1 MEFYIDITLT
11 PDAEIPVNRLLNSV
25 YTKLHK
31 SLVDLKTDSIGVSF
45 PSCHV
50 LLGNRLRIHGSN
62 NSLAELQK
70 LNWVGGVSGYC
81 QISDILAVPQDCQF
95 RTIKRIQSTMS
106 QSKLKRLIKRGS
118 ITDEEI
124 KAYKAKMFSKGLDN
138 PYVELESTS
147 NGHKHRRYI
156 AFGVLLEKPVI
167 GAFDQFGLS
176 KTATIPWF

>member
-11 PDAEIPVNRLLNSV
+11 PDAEIPVNRLLNAV

-31 SLVDLKTDSIGVSF
+31 SLVDLKADNIGVSF
-45 PSCHV
+45 PSYHV
-50 LLGNRLRIHGSN
+50 LLGNCLRIHGSN
-62 NSLAELQK
+62 NSLAELQQ
-70 LNWVGGVSGYC
+70 LNWVGGMSGYC
-81 QISDILAVPQDCQF
+81 QISDVVVVPQNCQF
-95 RTIKRIQSTMS
+95 RTIKRIQTTMS
-106 QSKLKRLIKRGS
+106 QSKLKRLIKRAS

-124 KAYKAKMFSKGLDN
+124 KTYKAKMFSKGLDN
-138 PYVELESTS
+138 PYVELESAS

-156 AFGVLLEKPVI
+156 SFGVLLEKPVI